1 MHTKHFTVIMP
12 IGAVI
17 GGLTLKKYELRIWR
31 KKQFADPTRDIY

>member
-17 GGLTLKKYELRIWR
+17 GGLHFKKIWI
-31 KKQFADPTRDIY
+31 KDME